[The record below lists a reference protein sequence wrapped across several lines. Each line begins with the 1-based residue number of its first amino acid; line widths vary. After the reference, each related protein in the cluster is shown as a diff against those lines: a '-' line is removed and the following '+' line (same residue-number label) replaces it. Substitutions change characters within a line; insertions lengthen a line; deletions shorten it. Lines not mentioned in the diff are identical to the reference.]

1 MNDILSEN
9 IVYQGRILKMTHD
22 EVTFE
27 DGSRGYRDVLHLPGA
42 VAILAFDENGR
53 ILMVSQYRHAVEDE
67 VLELPAG
74 MLEKGEDPLVAAKRE
89 LQEETGYACGKI
101 VHMTDFYTS
110 PGVVKETLHLYLA
123 GDLHYVHQNLDDDEF
138 LRVRTVSRQEF
149 EQMIFDNRIKDAK
162 TIIAYLFW
170 KNYLKENG

>member
-1 MNDILSEN
+1 
-9 IVYQGRILKMTHD
+9 
-22 EVTFE
+22 
-27 DGSRGYRDVLHLPGA
+27 
-42 VAILAFDENGR
+42 
-53 ILMVSQYRHAVEDE
+53 MVSQYRHAVEDE

>member
-1 MNDILSEN
+1 
-9 IVYQGRILKMTHD
+9 VC
-22 EVTFE
+22 TF
-27 DGSRGYRDVLHLPGA
+27 
-42 VAILAFDENGR
+42 
-53 ILMVSQYRHAVEDE
+53 
-67 VLELPAG
+67 
-74 MLEKGEDPLVAAKRE
+74 RE